1 MQDNYFP
8 KQNEEITLK
17 FEANVS
23 YNANIKK
30 VVINGQEQ
38 DVQKVEGIENEYYF
52 KVNVG
57 NVGGIKEYHFTEVLL
72 DNQKRV
78 TVDYTL
84 KIDVLKQKPF
94 IENYLAEENINE

>member
-38 DVQKVEGIENEYYF
+38 DE
-52 KVNVG
+52 
-57 NVGGIKEYHFTEVLL
+57 
-72 DNQKRV
+72 
-78 TVDYTL
+78 
-84 KIDVLKQKPF
+84 QKPF